1 MSSPAAPKVGAAPF
15 ILEPTRPGTSMKYLG
30 GPPFHRYLIAYFV
43 GSISIFILWSA
54 VGILLPNQ
62 IQLVE
67 FDHYFAGTGVTPEIL
82 TQLASNSY
90 TGPDAAH
97 LTEIYNQYNAA
108 RASSLS
114 VVNAVGSLFTLFS
127 QPLVGVFSDRWRS
140 RWGRRSFWIFTGAL
154 IGALL
159 LIGLRY
165 APSVLFI
172 TVFWVTAQVSINF
185 SQGPLTT
192 TIADRTPEDRLGTV
206 SAIAGVGTMAGAL
219 MGSFVAGYA
228 FNAFGLDT
236 YYFFAVFLVFGTT
249 FFVLMAKDR
258 SSRDLELP
266 SFSWKEFLLG
276 FTIALRDHDYR
287 WVWVA
292 RLLMFL
298 GYTASTTFNLYVL
311 QSYIRPTLT
320 QAQANATLP
329 LLSLVSLPGMIIAML
344 VSGKASDMIGR
355 RKPFVIFSSFGIV
368 LAYTLPIF
376 WPTLP
381 ALFAMSIITGFA
393 FGVYMTVD
401 QALFI
406 DVLPDPESAG
416 RDLGLSGAASNIG
429 QMLAPVIAGQI
440 VALIVG
446 SQGYRMVYVFAA
458 VAVLLA
464 ALAIYPV
471 KKVK

>member
-1 MSSPAAPKVGAAPF
+1 
-15 ILEPTRPGTSMKYLG
+15 
-30 GPPFHRYLIAYFV
+30 
-43 GSISIFILWSA
+43 
-54 VGILLPNQ
+54 
-62 IQLVE
+62 
-67 FDHYFAGTGVTPEIL
+67 
-82 TQLASNSY
+82 
-90 TGPDAAH
+90 
-97 LTEIYNQYNAA
+97 
-108 RASSLS
+108 
-114 VVNAVGSLFTLFS
+114 
-127 QPLVGVFSDRWRS
+127 
-140 RWGRRSFWIFTGAL
+140 
-154 IGALL
+154 
-159 LIGLRY
+159 
-165 APSVLFI
+165 
-172 TVFWVTAQVSINF
+172 
-185 SQGPLTT
+185 
-192 TIADRTPEDRLGTV
+192 
-206 SAIAGVGTMAGAL
+206 

-311 QSYIRPTLT
+311 QSYIRPTL
-320 QAQANATLP
+320 
-329 LLSLVSLPGMIIAML
+329 
-344 VSGKASDMIGR
+344 
-355 RKPFVIFSSFGIV
+355 
-368 LAYTLPIF
+368 
-376 WPTLP
+376 PT
-381 ALFAMSIITGFA
+381 LFAMSIITGFA